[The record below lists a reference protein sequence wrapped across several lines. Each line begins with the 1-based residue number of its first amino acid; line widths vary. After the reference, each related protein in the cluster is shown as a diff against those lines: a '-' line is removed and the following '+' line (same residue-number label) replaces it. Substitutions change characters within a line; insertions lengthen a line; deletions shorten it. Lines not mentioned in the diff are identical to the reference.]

1 MCCVETG
8 QARWRK
14 GSVTRSLRFR
24 ATEYPGGLQQPPH
37 AHGLQISLVLH
48 GSLQESVGGAV
59 ATARA
64 LSIGVK
70 DAGVVHAD
78 RFGPERVAIAQLSLP
93 TGNLAELIDSDDRAS
108 DWRWIHAS
116 AVARPFLRI
125 VTRAANGTDTFAIDD
140 TDVVDLVASLTA
152 RRAEAVNGAP
162 PRWLAD
168 AVDELRATW
177 RAGIRVSDVAT
188 RVGVHPVYLARC
200 FRRWYG
206 HGVSDELRSLR
217 QRAAAEAIANGRQ
230 TLSAI
235 AHASGY
241 ADESHLSREFRAM
254 AGSAPGH
261 FRRALRKLR
270 FHPGSANVVARIQA

>member
-1 MCCVETG
+1 
-8 QARWRK
+8 
-14 GSVTRSLRFR
+14 VTRTLRFR
-24 ATEYPGGLQQPPH
+24 ATEYEGGLHQPPH
-37 AHGLQISLVLH
+37 AHGLQISLVLC
-48 GSLQESVGGAV
+48 GSLEESVRGDV

-93 TGNLAELIDSDDRAS
+93 TGSLRELIDSDDRAF
-108 DWRWIHAS
+108 DWRWTHAS
-116 AVARPFLRI
+116 VVARPFLRI
-125 VTRAANGTDTFAIDD
+125 VSRAADGADTFAIDD
-140 TDVVDLVASLTA
+140 TDVVDLIAAITA
-152 RRAEAVNGAP
+152 GRAETVRGTP

-177 RAGIRVSDVAT
+177 RAGIRVSDVAK

-217 QRAAAEAIANGRQ
+217 QRAAAESIASGRQ
-230 TLSAI
+230 TFSAI

-241 ADESHLSREFRAM
+241 ADESHLNREFRAM
-254 AGSAPGH
+254 TGSAPGH
-261 FRRALRKLR
+261 FRRTLRKLSLA
-270 FHPGSANVVARIQA
+270 PGSANEVARIQA